1 MKACTKKIVW
11 STAYSTFAHSLLLI
25 QLLSTRS
32 PILPIF
38 KQECKYLRAVYV
50 TLGAYFLYTNL
61 LIRSFILVK

>member
-11 STAYSTFAHSLLLI
+11 STTYSTFPHSLLLI
-25 QLLSTRS
+25 KLLSTRS

-38 KQECKYLRAVYV
+38 KQEHKYLRAVYV